1 MTMNN
6 VMTWIK
12 SRIIEPTTWVAV
24 GLGAVVLSAIIP
36 ALALAMWCVAAV
48 TIVAGI
54 FMKEKGQ

>member
-1 MTMNN
+1 MNN

-24 GLGAVVLSAIIP
+24 GLRAVVISMILP
-36 ALALAMWCVAAV
+36 ATAFAMWCLAAV
-48 TIVAGI
+48 TIAAGV

>member
-1 MTMNN
+1 MDN

-36 ALALAMWCVAAV
+36 ALALAMWCIAAV

-54 FMKEKGQ
+54 FMKEKG